1 MESRRFLLAIVLM
14 IVTVVIVNVLFPPV
28 RRPPAATPADSAR
41 AQPPSSAPAAQPT
54 TPPAA
59 LPAPAT
65 ASAAVGAVVDTIVV
79 QSDLF
84 RYGISTQGGTLVS
97 AELLKYESQTRPGPV
112 QLAPTAARGL
122 ISYRLRAD
130 GQTMDLSGITFTP
143 DRNTDLFLGAGAD
156 QGSLKLTGTDAATGR
171 TVELTYTFRRDDY
184 VIDVVARM
192 SAAPRGSQLLL
203 DLGPTLAFNDANKI
217 EDRRA
222 LAFVVN
228 SRKEGIQS
236 VPFASLRGATRIAE
250 GPLSWVAL
258 KNKYFLVAA
267 LPSSTFPDASFG
279 GLVAE
284 DVPGADLVNLTA
296 TLPFTGENS
305 AEARFYVG
313 PQEYDRLVALGQQL
327 QDVNPYGWRWL
338 RPVIRPLGHAFTWIL
353 LQMHRVTGLAY
364 GWVLILFG
372 IGVRIALWPLN
383 AKAMRSQM
391 KNMELQP
398 RIKDIQTRLKNNPEQ
413 MQKEMLK
420 LYREE
425 GFNPMGGCL
434 PLLLPMPVL
443 ITLFFVFQSTIEFRG
458 ESFLWLPDLSQ
469 RDPLYILPILLGVT
483 MFIQQYLS
491 MRGSPP
497 NPQMQMMMWFMPAFM
512 VILFLNFASGLNLYY
527 SAQNIA
533 SFPQQL
539 QLMKERQKAQGNKK
553 VAVAK

>member
-14 IVTVVIVNVLFPPV
+14 IATVVIVNVLFPPV
-28 RRPPAATPADSAR
+28 RRQPAATPADSAR
-41 AQPPSSAPAAQPT
+41 AQPPAPAATAQPT

-65 ASAAVGAVVDTIVV
+65 ASAAVGATVDTIVV

-84 RYGISTQGGTLVS
+84 RYGISTQGAALVS

-122 ISYRLRAD
+122 ISYRVRSD
-130 GQTMDLSGITFTP
+130 GQTMDLAGITFTP
-143 DRNTDLFLGAGAD
+143 DRTKDVFLGAGAD
-156 QGSLKLTGTDAATGR
+156 QASIKLTGTDATGR
-171 TVELTYTFRRDDY
+171 TVEVTYTFRADDY

-192 SAAPRGSQLLL
+192 SAAPSGSQLLL
-203 DLGPTLAFNDANKI
+203 DLGPTLAFNDANKV

-222 LAFVVN
+222 LAYVVN
-228 SRKEGIQS
+228 SRKEGIRS
-236 VPFASLRGATRIAE
+236 VLFASLRGSTRIEE

-267 LPSSTFPDASFG
+267 LPAATFPDASFG

-284 DVPGADLVNLTA
+284 DLPGPDLVNLTA
-296 TLPFTGENS
+296 TLPFSGENS

-372 IGVRIALWPLN
+372 IGVRLALWPLN

-483 MFIQQYLS
+483 MFIQQWLS

-497 NPQMQMMMWFMPAFM
+497 NPQMQMMTWFMPAFM

-527 SAQNIA
+527 SAQNVA

-553 VAVAK
+553 VGVLK